1 MKETRKHKQPTDAS
15 NVRKHRE
22 STERHHCETLLE
34 ALQDV
39 LEASRDSK
47 LEKSLFRFEDWGR
60 NAFDY
65 LNERMGLTDEQC
77 ILLAIIFEEGVDGHA
92 MMRDLCEHLKCT
104 KLEILK
110 HQNDIDTLIE
120 RGLIEPSGH
129 FCYEVPSEALSA
141 IQKNMKYNYET
152 ASCKTADDLF
162 DELFRLH
169 LSCYHDEFNSI
180 TLSERVANCIE
191 HNIKIKAAKTLLNYK
206 RNLKDN
212 EFRLLVFAS
221 VDWMMGNKNF
231 NIQDCGFIFDNY
243 AMGRTLNASMIKGTS
258 TLIKDGLIE
267 CVESNGMASRN
278 EYQLTDKAKMS
289 INPEFSNSVR
299 GVISGCNMIKYS
311 DIRKK
316 EMYYNDT
323 ESTQISDLSQLL
335 QERNLKSIMKRMD
348 KRGMRSGFSC
358 IFYGGPGTGKTET
371 VYQLARETKRNIF
384 QVDASQLRSKWV
396 GESEKNAKNIFE
408 SYRQLCKNSKMKP
421 ILFLN
426 EADAII
432 CRRMEGAERSVDKS
446 ENTIQNIILQEIENL
461 DGILIATTNL
471 VKNMD
476 KAFERRFLY
485 KVYFSQP
492 EASVKAKIWKAII
505 PELKIAECNKLAEMF
520 PNFAGGQIE
529 NVSRKSMVSE
539 ILHGQNA
546 NIEDIVEIC
555 NAEMFEN
562 KTARQ
567 IGFKAY

>member
-1 MKETRKHKQPTDAS
+1 
-15 NVRKHRE
+15 
-22 STERHHCETLLE
+22 
-34 ALQDV
+34 
-39 LEASRDSK
+39 
-47 LEKSLFRFEDWGR
+47 
-60 NAFDY
+60 
-65 LNERMGLTDEQC
+65 
-77 ILLAIIFEEGVDGHA
+77 
-92 MMRDLCEHLKCT
+92 
-104 KLEILK
+104 
-110 HQNDIDTLIE
+110 
-120 RGLIEPSGH
+120 
-129 FCYEVPSEALSA
+129 
-141 IQKNMKYNYET
+141 
-152 ASCKTADDLF
+152 
-162 DELFRLH
+162 
-169 LSCYHDEFNSI
+169 
-180 TLSERVANCIE
+180 
-191 HNIKIKAAKTLLNYK
+191 
-206 RNLKDN
+206 
-212 EFRLLVFAS
+212 
-221 VDWMMGNKNF
+221 
-231 NIQDCGFIFDNY
+231 
-243 AMGRTLNASMIKGTS
+243 
-258 TLIKDGLIE
+258 
-267 CVESNGMASRN
+267 
-278 EYQLTDKAKMS
+278 
-289 INPEFSNSVR
+289 
-299 GVISGCNMIKYS
+299 
-311 DIRKK
+311 
-316 EMYYNDT
+316 MYYNDT

>member
-1 MKETRKHKQPTDAS
+1 MKEMRKHKQPTDTS
-15 NVRKHRE
+15 NVRNHLGNSEHQR
-22 STERHHCETLLE
+22 CGTLLE

-39 LEASRDSK
+39 LEASRDCK
-47 LEKSLFRFEDWGR
+47 LEKSLFRHEDWGR

-92 MMRDLCEHLKCT
+92 MMRDICEHLKCT
-104 KLEILK
+104 KLEIIS
-110 HQNDIDTLIE
+110 HQNDIDVLIE

-129 FCYEVPSEALSA
+129 FCYEVPNEALSA
-141 IQKNMKYNYET
+141 IQKNKNYNYET
-152 ASCKTADDLF
+152 ALCKTADDLF

-169 LSCYHDEFNSI
+169 LSCYHEEFNPM
-180 TLSERVANCIE
+180 TLSERVATCIE
-191 HNIKIKAAKTLLNYK
+191 HNSEIKAAKTLLNYK

-231 NIQDCGFIFDNY
+231 NIHDCGFIFDNY
-243 AMGRTLNASMIKGTS
+243 AVGRTLNASIIKGSS

-267 CVESNGMASRN
+267 CVESSGMASRN

-289 INPEFSNSVR
+289 INPEFCDSVS
-299 GVISGCNMIKYS
+299 GIVGCNLIKYS

-316 EMYYNDT
+316 ELYYNDN
-323 ESTQISDLSQLL
+323 ESTQISDLGRLL
-335 QERNLKSIMKRMD
+335 QERNLMSIMKRMD
-348 KRGMRSGFSC
+348 KRGMRCGFSC

-371 VYQLARETKRNIF
+371 VYQLARETRRDIF

-396 GESEKNAKNIFE
+396 GESEKNAKKIFE
-408 SYRQLCKNSKMKP
+408 NYRQLCKNNKRKP

-426 EADAII
+426 EADAIVGK
-432 CRRMEGAERSVDKS
+432 RMEGAERSVDKS
-446 ENTIQNIILQEIENL
+446 ENTVQNIILQEMENL

-485 KVYFSQP
+485 KVCFSQP
-492 EASVKAKIWKAII
+492 EASVMAKIWKSLM
-505 PELKIAECNKLAEMF
+505 PELKVSECVRLAELF

-529 NVSRKSMVSE
+529 NVSRKSMVAE
-539 ILHGQNA
+539 ILHGKSSK
-546 NIEDIVEIC
+546 VENVVAIC

-567 IGFKAY
+567 IGFKAN